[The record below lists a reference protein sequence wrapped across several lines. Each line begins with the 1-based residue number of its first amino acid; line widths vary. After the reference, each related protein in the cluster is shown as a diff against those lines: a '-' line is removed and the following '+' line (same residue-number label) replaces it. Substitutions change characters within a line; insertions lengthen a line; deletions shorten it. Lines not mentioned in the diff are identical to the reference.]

1 MKAIFLVLAFIIGS
15 TLANPILKDDASDA
29 YIDKVLENLRQAIA
43 DNGLDPADLPNG
55 EVGFSETIL
64 GITFHGKA
72 EVHDGFFQGLST
84 IARNG
89 DTSFTYNEDT
99 LALAANIGMGASK
112 AGYSASA
119 EFQGTTNFV
128 QIRTRYDNG
137 VQLF

>member
-1 MKAIFLVLAFIIGS
+1 MERGS
-15 TLANPILKDDASDA
+15 ISSK
-29 YIDKVLENLRQAIA
+29 I
-43 DNGLDPADLPNG
+43 PN
-55 EVGFSETIL
+55 SI
-64 GITFHGKA
+64 
-72 EVHDGFFQGLST
+72 QGLST

-128 QIRTRYDNG
+128 QIRTRYYSIN
-137 VQLF
+137 VCILTEKYVARTQCL